1 MISPMNR
8 FCLASLLWLF
18 LILRSPALSPDDPCP
33 VCGKKFGEKAY
44 GLIGHG
50 QEEPIHVCGECVK
63 LDTFCY
69 ICGVPVKDR
78 MTRLADGRL
87 LCEKDTKQA
96 VLDPFEARN
105 IFDEVKRDA
114 QTILSRSGALPSHNI
129 SLVLEARERLDK
141 SGSNLISAHD
151 DGLLMGLTRSLQRGP
166 GDFEHTV
173 YLLHG
178 LTRDRMKVVA
188 AHEYGHVWLH
198 ENVNRNLNLD
208 TVEGFCDWL
217 AYKVIKEKN
226 LPNEMKVLLASE
238 YSRGQ
243 LQAFIMAEEEKSF
256 YRVIQWVKD
265 GIDPRIDFKHLD
277 RILQLREP
285 AVEPAA
291 AFSLTFTPP
300 PPRSAPTNLVLKG
313 LSGSKARRF
322 ALINNS
328 TFVLNEQGKV
338 QLGDSN
344 VVVQCVAI
352 GDDAVTIQVAGENA
366 PRTLALSVTK

>member
-1 MISPMNR
+1 M
-8 FCLASLLWLF
+8 LLLWLF
-18 LILRSPALSPDDPCP
+18 VVIRSPAISADDPCP
-33 VCGKKFGEKAY
+33 ACGKKFGEKAY
-44 GLIGHG
+44 ALIRKG
-50 QEEPIHVCGECVK
+50 QEEPVHVCGDCVK

-69 ICGVPVKDR
+69 ICGIPVKDKL
-78 MTRLADGRL
+78 MRLADGRL

-114 QTILSRSGALPSHNI
+114 QTILSRSGALPNHNI
-129 SLVLEARERLDK
+129 SLVLEAKERLDK
-141 SGSNLISAHD
+141 SGSNLISAHED
-151 DGLLMGLTRSLQRGP
+151 RLLMGLTRSTQRGANE
-166 GDFEHTV
+166 FEHTI

-198 ENVNRNLNLD
+198 ENVRRKLNQD
-208 TVEGFCDWL
+208 TVEGFCDWI
-217 AYKVIKEKN
+217 AYKVIKEKD
-226 LPNEMKVLLASE
+226 LPNETRILLASD
-238 YSRGQ
+238 YSHGQ
-243 LQAFIMAEEEKSF
+243 LQAFVMAEDGKSF

-265 GIDPRIDFKHLD
+265 GIDPEIDFRRLE
-277 RILQLREP
+277 RILQLREQTT
-285 AVEPAA
+285 EPAA
-291 AFSLTFTPP
+291 FSFAFAPP

-313 LSGSKARRF
+313 LSGSKTRRF

-328 TFVLNEQGKV
+328 TFALNEQGKV

-352 GDDAVTIQVAGENA
+352 GDNAVTIQVAGESA
-366 PRTLALSVTK
+366 TRTLALSTPTK